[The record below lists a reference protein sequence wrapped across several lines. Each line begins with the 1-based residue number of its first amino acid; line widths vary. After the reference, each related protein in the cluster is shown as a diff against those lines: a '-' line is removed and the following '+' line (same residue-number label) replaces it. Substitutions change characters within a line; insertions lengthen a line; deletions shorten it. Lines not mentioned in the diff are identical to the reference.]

1 MLLVVTIRR
10 EGDRFAYGHIS
21 DSNTV
26 RVFCGLWIPS
36 PVLETGLDNPKNPYV
51 GKVTVSCLECL
62 SEYNNGRRDGYLSD
76 EVVTEDDGHGIHDS

>member
-1 MLLVVTIRR
+1 MLLVVTIRK

-36 PVLETGLDNPKNPYV
+36 PVLETGLDNPKNPMWV
-51 GKVTVSCLECL
+51 RCRQLLGMSFRVQQWSARGLH
-62 SEYNNGRRDGYLSD
+62 RRRSGDRG
-76 EVVTEDDGHGIHDS
+76 